1 MCKITRILSFA
12 MRNQY
17 HGLHPFLL
25 LVLITSLFGC
35 YPTLDKEVGKPD
47 EALTRVRYFYPK
59 FRDDMDMESLA
70 HAIEKNLV
78 YLNKLN
84 PERTFQYGPD
94 TYTCRQVKESQE
106 AFLTFL
112 RNSPDAKSLNREVKK
127 HFLVYRAAGRAGNN
141 RVLFTGYFEPIYKG
155 NLSPD
160 SVYKYPLYKKP
171 DDLIKI
177 DLSLFRDEFKG
188 KRIVARIEGKKVL
201 PYFSRHQ
208 IEVEKALEGRD
219 LEVAWL
225 KDPLDVSFLHIQ
237 GSGRLKLPDG
247 STVPVG
253 YRASNGRPYRSI
265 GRYLIDKGYMTRDEV
280 SMQSIRKFLRSNPDI
295 MQEVLNHNPSYV
307 FFDIKKR
314 GPLGNINVPLTP
326 GRSIAL
332 DARLFP
338 KGALCFISCE
348 KPVVNSQGD
357 ITGWKGFSRFT
368 LNQDTGGAI
377 RGAGRADIFWG
388 NGIYAELAAGH
399 LKHDGLLYVLIKKP
413 PGE

>member
-1 MCKITRILSFA
+1 

-35 YPTLDKEVGKPD
+35 YPTLEKEVGKPD
-47 EALTRVRYFYPK
+47 EALTRVRFFYPK
-59 FRDDMDMESLA
+59 FQDDMDMGSLA
-70 HAIEKNLV
+70 HAIERNLG

-94 TYTCRQVKESQE
+94 TFTCRQVKESQE
-106 AFLTFL
+106 AFLAFL

-127 HFLVYRAAGRAGNN
+127 HFLVYRAAGRVGNN
-141 RVLFTGYFEPIYKG
+141 RVLFTGYFEPIYEG

-160 SVYKYPLYKKP
+160 SVYRYPLYKKP
-171 DDLIKI
+171 DDLINI

-188 KRIVARIEGKKVL
+188 KRIVARIEGKKIL

-208 IEVEKALEGRD
+208 IDLEKALKGRD

-225 KDPLDVSFLHIQ
+225 KDPLDVTFLHIQ

-247 STVPVG
+247 RTVPVG

-265 GRYLIDKGYMTRDEV
+265 GRYLIDKGYMSRDEV
-280 SMQSIRKFLRSNPDI
+280 SMQSIRKFLTENPDI
-295 MQEVLNHNPSYV
+295 MQEVLSHNPSYV
-307 FFDIKKR
+307 FFDIIKR

-388 NGIYAELAAGH
+388 NGIYAEVAAGH

-413 PGE
+413 PGD